1 MLEQLEKLDQIALTL
16 KTGNEL
22 RDAEVNNIRAVIM
35 ALTLEC
41 EEENILVKVED
52 VHQRLMV
59 LIHNPLYAGKHE
71 QFRQS

>member
-41 EEENILVKVED
+41 EEENILAGLED
-52 VHQRLMV
+52 IHQRLMG

-71 QFRQS
+71 QFR